1 MFKLLWFYYFMNIGC
16 IRLWL
21 LKSQLVIE
29 EIVITSNSLTG
40 RMIEIAI
47 YTAVIRKLRKILL
60 SAI

>member
-1 MFKLLWFYYFMNIGC
+1 MNIGC